1 VTEGTEASDDLK
13 RQIVEQF
20 RVIGKRQV
28 VSISIIYSSEVSG
41 GYRETDKVDQLLGAG
56 YYEEILCGVTFRV
69 SPFAFF

>member
-1 VTEGTEASDDLK
+1 MTEGTEASDDLK

-20 RVIGKRQV
+20 RVIGNRQV
-28 VSISIIYSSEVSG
+28 VSISIIYSNEVSG
-41 GYRETDKVDQLLGAG
+41 GYRETDKIDQLLGPG